1 MATPLVVIG
10 AGGFGREALDVIAAM
25 NLVGDTFD
33 VLGVVDSAPNP
44 LNLERL
50 EDRGVAY
57 LGSETDW
64 LSNGNSASFV
74 IGVGNPRARPS
85 IAQRWLSAGRRSVTL
100 LHPSACIGT
109 KSTLGMGSV
118 VCAGVQ
124 VSTNVRL
131 GEYVHLNPNATVG
144 HDSVLDGYVSVNP
157 GAVVSG
163 DVVIGSGTLVGA
175 GAVILQGLKV
185 GRDSVVGAAACVV
198 RDVGDSTVVKGVPA
212 R

>member
-1 MATPLVVIG
+1 MATPLVVVG

-25 NLVGDTFD
+25 NLVNDTFD
-33 VLGVVDSAPNP
+33 VLGVVDSAPNS

-50 EDRGVAY
+50 ADRGISY
-57 LGSETDW
+57 LGPETEW
-64 LSNGNSASFV
+64 LSSGNGASFV
-74 IGVGNPRARPS
+74 IGVGSPQTRSS
-85 IAQRWLSAGRRSVTL
+85 IAQRWVNAGRRPVTL
-100 LHPSACIGT
+100 VHPSACIGSR
-109 KSTLGMGSV
+109 STVGAGSV
-118 VCAGVQ
+118 ICAGVQ

-144 HDSVLDGYVSVNP
+144 HDSVLDSYVSVNP

-163 DVVIGSGTLVGA
+163 DVVIGPGTLVGA
-175 GAVILQGLKV
+175 GAVILQGINV